1 MQRKRADMSLDWI
14 KMRCNLWDDPRV
26 GGLVEETDTCEATV
40 IGGLYWLWATADQ
53 HTNNGVMPNVSLKH
67 IDRKT
72 GIAGFGDALV
82 AIGWVVVCDGG
93 GISLSRF
100 DEHNGVSGKQ
110 RSMTAKRVAEH
121 RKNKGLQTCNAATV
135 TGALSNA
142 YLEQEEEEEEEE
154 RSRSKEKATERNATL
169 FAHDDAPKDEL
180 PKDIAKPESPLPSES
195 KGDQQAPKRIN
206 GTGKKHGAEHFPKF
220 WDAYPVKKG
229 KADALKKWKLKGC
242 DAMSDQIVAHVRRM
256 ESQDDDW
263 LRGFI
268 PHGSTYINGE
278 RWEDEPKKDK
288 VATAPAS
295 PPESFGAKAALA
307 KSESKLENTLAWIRQ
322 QRSIGAYGEGDAAD
336 TEMRRLM
343 AEATEKYRGQ

>member
-1 MQRKRADMSLDWI
+1 MAGEWLKFEKSTPDKPEVFAIAAITGLDPDAVVGKLLRVWSWFDTHTESGNASLVTSLLLDRIAGVTGFCEAMQSVGWLVADGSGVMLPKFDRHNGATAKHRAD
-14 KMRCNLWDDPRV
+14 
-26 GGLVEETDTCEATV
+26 
-40 IGGLYWLWATADQ
+40 TA
-53 HTNNGVMPNVSLKH
+53 
-67 IDRKT
+67 R
-72 GIAGFGDALV
+72 
-82 AIGWVVVCDGG
+82 
-93 GISLSRF
+93 
-100 DEHNGVSGKQ
+100 
-110 RSMTAKRVAEH
+110 RVA
-121 RKNKGLQTCNAATV
+121 RFRACNDSRNDQLV
-135 TGALSNA
+135 TSALA
-142 YLEQEEEEEEEE
+142 REEKRREEVTAL
-154 RSRSKEKATERNATL
+154 KATGQQA
-169 FAHDDAPKDEL
+169 AHDDTHLAELRTQSPKHDAPV
-180 PKDIAKPESPLPSES
+180 PSEGE
-195 KGDQQAPKRIN
+195 GDQHQSKRIS

-220 WDAYPVKKG
+220 WAAYPVKKG

-288 VATAPAS
+288 LATAPAP

-307 KSESKLENTLAWIRQ
+307 KSESKLENALAFIRQ
-322 QRSIGAYGEGDAAD
+322 QRSIGAYGEGEEAD